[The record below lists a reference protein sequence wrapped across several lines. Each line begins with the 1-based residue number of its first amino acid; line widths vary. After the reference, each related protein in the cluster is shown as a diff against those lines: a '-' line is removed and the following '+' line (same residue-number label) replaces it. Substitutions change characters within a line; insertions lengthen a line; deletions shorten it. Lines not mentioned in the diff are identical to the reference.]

1 MANTYTDSNG
11 QIYRQYTPIPIRY
24 EDIDMLQHVN
34 NAKYLAYLEQARIQ
48 YARDVLNWDGD
59 WKTLDM
65 IVARIEIDYR
75 KPVYLNDTLGVWTR
89 CSRIGNKSFDF
100 EYVFVVTDADA
111 STVVA
116 TARSVMVQFDAETQ
130 TSCAV
135 HPTLRAAIAAFEHHP
150 TVV

>member
-1 MANTYTDSNG
+1 MTYTDTDG
-11 QIYRQYTPIPIRY
+11 HLYRQYTPILIRY

-48 YARDVLNWDGD
+48 YARDVLNWNGD

-100 EYVFVVTDADA
+100 EYVFVVTEAEA

-116 TARSVMVQFDAETQ
+116 TARSIMVQFDAETQ
-130 TSCAV
+130 TSRTV
-135 HPTLRAAIAAFEHHP
+135 HPALRKAIADFEQHAS
-150 TVV
+150 V